1 MTQGAYLTGQFL
13 LAMPGMSEPFG
24 HAVIA
29 MCGHD
34 ADGAIGIGLGATIGG
49 LGFHTLLR
57 QFGIDPGDAPDV
69 PVHFGGPVEIRR
81 GFVIHSTDW
90 SGQDTVD
97 VAGRW
102 ALSGTVDVLR
112 AIAGGT
118 GPSRWVVAL
127 GYAGWDG
134 GQLDDE
140 MKSAGWFSVRG
151 DTDLLW
157 DSTAADRWSRA
168 YEQAGVDPRMLVAGA
183 GTA

>member
-1 MTQGAYLTGQFL
+1 
-13 LAMPGMSEPFG
+13 MPGMSDPFD

-49 LGFHTLLR
+49 LGFHTLLQ
-57 QFGIDPGDAPDV
+57 QFEIEPGEAPDV
-69 PVHFGGPVEIRR
+69 PVHFGGPVEMRR

-112 AIAGGT
+112 AIAAGT
-118 GPSRWVVAL
+118 GPTHWVVAL
-127 GYAGWDG
+127 GYAGWDA
-134 GQLDDE
+134 GQLDRE
-140 MKSAGWFSVRG
+140 MKSAGWFSVKG
-151 DTDLLW
+151 DADLLW
-157 DSTAADRWSRA
+157 DTAAADRWSRA
-168 YEQAGVDPRMLVAGA
+168 YEQAGVDPRLLVAGIGNA
-183 GTA
+183 

>member
-1 MTQGAYLTGQFL
+1 
-13 LAMPGMSEPFG
+13 MPGMSDPFD

-49 LGFHTLLR
+49 LGFHTLLQ
-57 QFGIDPGDAPDV
+57 QFEIEPGEAPDV
-69 PVHFGGPVEIRR
+69 PVHFGGPVEMRR

-112 AIAGGT
+112 AIAAGT
-118 GPSRWVVAL
+118 GPTHWVVAL

-134 GQLDDE
+134 GQLDRE
-140 MKSAGWFSVRG
+140 MKSAGWFSVKG
-151 DTDLLW
+151 DADLLW
-157 DSTAADRWSRA
+157 DTAAADRWSRA
-168 YEQAGVDPRMLVAGA
+168 YEQAGVDPRLLVAGIGNA
-183 GTA
+183 